1 MNRSPYVTSTID
13 CVPIVLAAD
22 LSCRPE
28 RRARGGTLV
37 LNIVET
43 LAEAKTHHDAGRL
56 ADAQHLCRQVLQ
68 LDPNHAEACYLL
80 GAACHDAG
88 NLAEA
93 SASLHQAARLNPL
106 NVDAHHRLA
115 VVLTHQ
121 GKLDEAIASFE
132 QACRLRPQSV
142 EISQTLR
149 LVMAIRENIRG
160 EALSAQER
168 FAEAADCHR
177 RAVELKPDYGD
188 AYYRLGAALVQQGQ
202 FDAAVA
208 CYRRLLELE
217 PARADAWNNLGVALG
232 RQDKLDEAATC
243 YRQSLKLQPDNV
255 DALNNL
261 GVVLVKQSKSD
272 EAVACHRRALELKPR
287 FAETHYNLDVALAD
301 QNVPDEAAASYRR
314 AIELKPDY
322 AEACHNLACV
332 HLSQN
337 QLEQAAANCQRAIQL
352 KPDFADAHHSYAL
365 ALLALGRFAEGW
377 SEYEWRFKQAG
388 KQGTLLPK
396 PRWGGAPLAGR
407 TILLRS
413 EQGHGDLLQ
422 FIRYAPLIKQRGAT
436 VVVECATAIAGLVA
450 TCAGVDRVVAAS
462 QPLPSFDVYEPLLR
476 LPGIFGTSLET
487 IPAQVPYLWPAPESC
502 NRWKTELEREPGL
515 KIGIAWQGNPAH
527 RTDRHRSI
535 PLAHFAA
542 IANISGIRL
551 YSLQSG
557 AGREQMSDVS
567 AGWPLIDLG
576 DQLGDFHNT
585 AAIVRNLDLVITCDS
600 APAHLAG
607 ALGVPAWVALAF
619 AADWRWM
626 LTRADSPWYPSMR
639 LFRQSRPGD
648 WQSVFQ
654 TIHNELAEF
663 LRH

>member
-1 MNRSPYVTSTID
+1 MMP
-13 CVPIVLAAD
+13 
-22 LSCRPE
+22 
-28 RRARGGTLV
+28 
-37 LNIVET
+37 
-43 LAEAKTHHDAGRL
+43 AGWPTPS
-56 ADAQHLCRQVLQ
+56 LCRQVLQ

-93 SASLHQAARLNPL
+93 SGSLHQAARLNPL
-106 NVDAHHRLA
+106 NVDAHHRLG

-142 EISQTLR
+142 EISQTLH

-160 EALSAQER
+160 EALAAQQR
-168 FAEAADCHR
+168 FAEAAECHR

-188 AYYRLGAALVQQGQ
+188 TYYRLGMPSCSRVNSTPPW
-202 FDAAVA
+202 
-208 CYRRLLELE
+208 
-217 PARADAWNNLGVALG
+217 PAIAGCSNWSLRADAWNNLGVALG

-255 DALNNL
+255 NALNNL

-272 EAVACHRRALELKPR
+272 EAVACHRRALELKPSI
-287 FAETHYNLDVALAD
+287 AETHYNLGVALAE
-301 QNVPDEAAASYRR
+301 QTLHDEAAASYRR

-322 AEACHNLACV
+322 AEAYHNLACV

-337 QLEQAAANCQRAIQL
+337 QLEQAAVACQRAIQL
-352 KPDFADAHHSYAL
+352 RPDFADAHHSYAL

-396 PRWGGAPLAGR
+396 PRWGEAPLAGR

-436 VVVECATAIAGLVA
+436 VVVECGTAIAGLVA

-462 QPLPSFDVYEPLLR
+462 QPLPSFDVYEPLLS

-487 IPAQVPYLWPAPESC
+487 IPAQVPYLWPAQKVATDGRPS
-502 NRWKTELEREPGL
+502 LS
-515 KIGIAWQGNPAH
+515 ASPA
-527 RTDRHRSI
+527 
-535 PLAHFAA
+535 
-542 IANISGIRL
+542 
-551 YSLQSG
+551 
-557 AGREQMSDVS
+557 
-567 AGWPLIDLG
+567 
-576 DQLGDFHNT
+576 
-585 AAIVRNLDLVITCDS
+585 
-600 APAHLAG
+600 
-607 ALGVPAWVALAF
+607 
-619 AADWRWM
+619 
-626 LTRADSPWYPSMR
+626 
-639 LFRQSRPGD
+639 
-648 WQSVFQ
+648 
-654 TIHNELAEF
+654 
-663 LRH
+663 